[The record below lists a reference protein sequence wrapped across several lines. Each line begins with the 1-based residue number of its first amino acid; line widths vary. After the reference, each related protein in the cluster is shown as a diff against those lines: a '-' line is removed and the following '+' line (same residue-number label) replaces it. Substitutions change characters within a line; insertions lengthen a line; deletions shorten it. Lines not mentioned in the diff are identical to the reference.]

1 MLVNRETSP
10 VRIKTGDPKNGGI
23 CKNKEFVQLYKYRTS
38 YLEEFWKYIFLYELL
53 VAMAMEKFPYIFK
66 KFVKSS

>member
-23 CKNKEFVQLYKYRTS
+23 CKKKKRICTIIQVETS
-38 YLEEFWKYIFLYELL
+38 YLQE
-53 VAMAMEKFPYIFK
+53 
-66 KFVKSS
+66 